1 MEIAGRLIEV
11 ARSLFMRYGIRSV
24 TMEDITREM
33 GVSKKT
39 LYQVVDNKEDLVHQV
54 LAHKLDEDV
63 VALKQIQVEAI
74 DAIDEMLRV
83 TRYILANLRDLSPAV
98 VFDLNKYYGSI
109 WKKVEGVH
117 KQQTYL
123 LIRDNLK
130 RGISQGLYRENI
142 NPDIIARL
150 YVAKSSLIVDEGL
163 FPSAEYHPATLF
175 EETILYHMHG
185 VASSRGLILLEKH
198 LYEK

>member
-1 MEIAGRLIEV
+1 
-11 ARSLFMRYGIRSV
+11 
-24 TMEDITREM
+24 MEDITREM

-54 LAHKLDEDV
+54 LADKMEEDL
-63 VALKQIQVEAI
+63 VALKKIQAESL

-83 TRYILANLRDLSPAV
+83 TRYILATLRDLSPAV
-98 VFDLNKYYGSI
+98 VFDLNKYYGGI
-109 WKKVEGVH
+109 WSQVEGVH

-123 LIRDNLK
+123 LIRDNLE
-130 RGISQGLYRENI
+130 RGIAQGLYRENI

-150 YVAKSSLIVDEGL
+150 YVAKSSLIVNEVI
-163 FPSAEYHPATLF
+163 FPSAEYHPAVLF
-175 EETILYHMHG
+175 EETIQYHMHG